1 MLYSAYNADT
11 HHKTRNWEDEPMSMM
26 VTIRYSGKGNAA
38 VDFAKEMTES
48 GTLEKIRA
56 EKGNLRYEYFV
67 PLFDDS
73 GNGEKT
79 VLLIEQWENRAAIE
93 AHQAS
98 HIMET
103 IAKLREKHDIRRN
116 IEFVVSDGD
125 EPESDKSFI
134 KMEEK

>member
-1 MLYSAYNADT
+1 
-11 HHKTRNWEDEPMSMM
+11 MSMM
-26 VTIRYSGKGNAA
+26 VTIRYSGKRNAA
-38 VDFAKEMTES
+38 VDFAKEMVES

-67 PLFDDS
+67 PLFDGS

-103 IAKLREKHDIRRN
+103 IAELREKHDIRRS

-125 EPESDKSFI
+125 VPKNDESFI
-134 KMEEK
+134 KVEKK

>member
-1 MLYSAYNADT
+1 
-11 HHKTRNWEDEPMSMM
+11 MSMI

-38 VDFAKEMTES
+38 IDFAKEMVES

-67 PLFDDS
+67 PLFDGS

-98 HIMET
+98 HIMER
-103 IAKLREKHDIRRN
+103 IAKLREKYDIRRS

-125 EPESDKSFI
+125 VPESDKSFI
-134 KMEEK
+134 KVEEK

>member
-11 HHKTRNWEDEPMSMM
+11 HHKPRNREDEPMSMM

-38 VDFAKEMTES
+38 VDFAKDMAES

-73 GNGEKT
+73 GNDGKT
-79 VLLIEQWENRAAIE
+79 VL
-93 AHQAS
+93 
-98 HIMET
+98 
-103 IAKLREKHDIRRN
+103 
-116 IEFVVSDGD
+116 
-125 EPESDKSFI
+125 
-134 KMEEK
+134 

>member
-48 GTLEKIRA
+48 GMLEKIRA